1 MRTIRPDTLGALL
14 FFGPRGRV
22 VGRRLVVLLAHM
34 PLADVSGVVTGRLQ
48 HARETLQRGGI
59 LGEVVGELRKQT
71 NDHFYDQLRSVIDNV
86 PGLAIHLQCDSNI
99 RIRDDVVADNL
110 LCCIQEGITNILKH
124 SRASSAW
131 INIFYDDDQLKVTIR
146 DNGTAESSVT
156 AGNGLNGIV
165 KHVFHTILIF

>member
-1 MRTIRPDTLGALL
+1 LFDT
-14 FFGPRGRV
+14 
-22 VGRRLVVLLAHM
+22 
-34 PLADVSGVVTGRLQ
+34 
-48 HARETLQRGGI
+48 

-165 KHVFHTILIF
+165 GRMRNIGGHASAGRSERGGFKVSLNLPKEVLI